1 MPQVLCDKQVKKEVE
16 NVLIEKDDLFVK
28 YDVKYVCCLVS
39 MNYCW
44 SYVVTILPCFG
55 DSLLSLS

>member
-16 NVLIEKDDLFVK
+16 NVLIEIDELFVK

-39 MNYCW
+39 MNYC
-44 SYVVTILPCFG
+44 
-55 DSLLSLS
+55 